1 MDDAQERLEPLA
13 TSTVSDAL
21 DRLGI
26 ASQCSGIEPLDPR
39 FRLCGRAFTMRVLP
53 AQSEGGT
60 IGDYIDDVPPG
71 RVIVID
77 NAGRIDATI
86 WGDIMTRAAVRGGL
100 SGTVLDGACR
110 NSDRSLELGYPVFTR
125 GRSMRTG
132 KNRYTRDASNVTVTI
147 GGVRVHDGDLVLGDI
162 DGVVVVP
169 RAREDEILDQ
179 ALKLEAREAS
189 IRRAVEGGMRLD
201 EARKT
206 WRLE

>member
-1 MDDAQERLEPLA
+1 
-13 TSTVSDAL
+13 
-21 DRLGI
+21 
-26 ASQCSGIEPLDPR
+26 
-39 FRLCGRAFTMRVLP
+39 
-53 AQSEGGT
+53 
-60 IGDYIDDVPPG
+60 
-71 RVIVID
+71 
-77 NAGRIDATI
+77 
-86 WGDIMTRAAVRGGL
+86 
-100 SGTVLDGACR
+100 
-110 NSDRSLELGYPVFTR
+110 
-125 GRSMRTG
+125 MRTG